1 MPALSKRTP
10 EIEGEIIRRLSLGE
24 PLAQICRDDGMPHPT
39 NWRDWCANDE
49 ALAIAYA
56 RAREDGF
63 DQIAAQALII
73 ADTQCQGEIVTE
85 KADGTVERK
94 REDMLG
100 HRRLQIETRLKLL
113 AKWDPKRYGDKVQVE
128 SQNRTLA
135 MGIPA
140 DATPEQAAEWY
151 SKLMK
156 GE

>member
-1 MPALSKRTP
+1 MRSP
-10 EIEGEIIRRLSLGE
+10 ELEGEIVRRLALGE
-24 PLAQICRDDGMPHPT
+24 PLAQICRDEGMPSP
-39 NWRDWCANDE
+39 NSWRDWCAADE

-73 ADTQCQGEIVTE
+73 ADTQAEGEIVTT
-85 KADGTVERK
+85 KADGTVETK

-140 DATPEQAAEWY
+140 DATAEAAALAYE
-151 SKLMK
+151 KLVK